1 MTVHSVVNSSQ
12 SLSSVTTYLRTYV
25 LNCGGSNLRTYIREI
40 HVQSDLVPLSEWP
53 HNDLLGLLDVWLL
66 HHLNQILQFLCH
78 WKHGS
83 QNSVDSARILQSFC
97 DWRLYKLISTFTPS
111 TLQPAFCAY
120 VHTCKVSVGLL
131 PCCCKLG
138 RQHNDDGA
146 PSFCLRVF
154 ISCWYSFSVSSAS

>member
-66 HHLNQILQFLCH
+66 HHLNQIFTLPVPLKA
-78 WKHGS
+78 WLTK
-83 QNSVDSARILQSFC
+83 FC
-97 DWRLYKLISTFTPS
+97 
-111 TLQPAFCAY
+111 
-120 VHTCKVSVGLL
+120 
-131 PCCCKLG
+131 
-138 RQHNDDGA
+138 
-146 PSFCLRVF
+146 
-154 ISCWYSFSVSSAS
+154 